1 MRLIKKICRWIFDI
15 ILFIILA
22 IALIMAYNHIQ
33 INIKGNTYTTMLGYS
48 AFEVAT
54 GSMSNTI
61 EIGDVILVKLIE
73 PNEPV
78 SENEI
83 VVFTQ
88 DTKLV
93 THRIIKI
100 NGDKIITKGDANNTQ
115 DDPISRGQIIGKVV
129 KIIPDVKMWKEIIL
143 TPKVLIPTSISILLL
158 WIFFSYDKEKDVKKT
173 KKVIEEQ
180 EYIDEEIESNEKPE
194 KIGAK
199 EPTKKTKVVKAENK
213 EEKNSI
219 KNSEDK
225 NTTKSSKTTTKSKT
239 NTTKTAR
246 KNTTKSK
253 TNSASSKPKKTVKN
267 AEEKIKN
274 EGEGSKN
281 KKEKP

>member
-1 MRLIKKICRWIFDI
+1 MKVVKKICRWIFDI

-73 PNEPV
+73 PNETL

-88 DTKLV
+88 DTTLV

-100 NGDKIITKGDANNTQ
+100 NGDQIITKGDANNKE
-115 DDPISRGQIIGKVV
+115 DDPITRKQIIGKVV
-129 KIIPDVKMWKEIIL
+129 KIIPNVKMWKEIIL
-143 TPKVLIPTSISILLL
+143 TPKVLIPSSISILLL
-158 WIFFSYDKEKDVKKT
+158 WIFFSYDKEKNVKTTNKIIE
-173 KKVIEEQ
+173 KQENIEE
-180 EYIDEEIESNEKPE
+180 DIESNEKPE

-281 KKEKP
+281 KKKKS

>member
-1 MRLIKKICRWIFDI
+1 MKVVKKICRWIFDI

-33 INIKGNTYTTMLGYS
+33 INIKGNTYTTILGYS

-54 GSMSNTI
+54 WSMSNTI

-73 PNEPV
+73 PNETL

-88 DTKLV
+88 DTTLV

-100 NGDKIITKGDANNTQ
+100 NGDQIITKGDANNTQ

>member
-1 MRLIKKICRWIFDI
+1 MKVVKKICRWIFDI

-73 PNEPV
+73 PNETL

-88 DTKLV
+88 DTTLV

-100 NGDKIITKGDANNTQ
+100 NGDQIITKGDANNTQ

-173 KKVIEEQ
+173 KKIIEEQ

>member
-1 MRLIKKICRWIFDI
+1 MKVVKKIFRWIFDI

-88 DTKLV
+88 DTTLV

-100 NGDKIITKGDANNTQ
+100 NGDQIITKGDANNTQ

-239 NTTKTAR
+239 NTTKTVR

>member
-1 MRLIKKICRWIFDI
+1 MKVVKKIFRWIFDI

-22 IALIMAYNHIQ
+22 IALIMAYNHVQ
-33 INIKGNTYTTMLGYS
+33 VNIRGNTYTTMLGYS

-88 DTKLV
+88 DTTLV

-100 NGDKIITKGDANNTQ
+100 NGDQIITKGDANNKE
-115 DDPISRGQIIGKVV
+115 DDPITRKQIIGKVV
-129 KIIPDVKMWKEIIL
+129 KIIPNVKMWKEIIL
-143 TPKVLIPTSISILLL
+143 TPKVLIPSSISILLL
-158 WIFFSYDKEKDVKKT
+158 WIFFSYDKEKNVKTTNKIIE
-173 KKVIEEQ
+173 KQENIEE
-180 EYIDEEIESNEKPE
+180 DIESNGEPE
-194 KIGAK
+194 KTEEK
-199 EPTKKTKVVKAENK
+199 KQTKKTKVMKEENNREKAE
-213 EEKNSI
+213 
-219 KNSEDK
+219 DK
-225 NTTKSSKTTTKSKT
+225 DITKTKSSKTTTKSKT

-253 TNSASSKPKKTVKN
+253 TNSASSKPKKTVKMRR
-267 AEEKIKN
+267 
-274 EGEGSKN
+274 
-281 KKEKP
+281 KK

>member
-1 MRLIKKICRWIFDI
+1 MKVVKKICRWIFDI

-22 IALIMAYNHIQ
+22 IALIMAYNHVQ
-33 INIKGNTYTTMLGYS
+33 VNIRGNTYTTMLGYS

-88 DTKLV
+88 DTTLV

-100 NGDKIITKGDANNTQ
+100 NGDQIITKGDANNTQ

>member
-1 MRLIKKICRWIFDI
+1 MKVVKKICRWIFDI

-22 IALIMAYNHIQ
+22 IALIMAYNRIQ

-73 PNEPV
+73 PNETL

-88 DTKLV
+88 DTTLV

-100 NGDKIITKGDANNTQ
+100 NGDQIITKGDANNTQ

>member
-1 MRLIKKICRWIFDI
+1 MKVVKKIFRWIFDI

-73 PNEPV
+73 PNETL

-88 DTKLV
+88 DTTLV

-100 NGDKIITKGDANNTQ
+100 NGDQIITKGDANNTQ

-180 EYIDEEIESNEKPE
+180 EYIDEEIESNEEPE

-239 NTTKTAR
+239 NTTKTAK

>member
-1 MRLIKKICRWIFDI
+1 MKVVKKICRWIFDI

-73 PNEPV
+73 PNETL

-88 DTKLV
+88 DTTLV

-100 NGDKIITKGDANNTQ
+100 NGDQIITKGDANNTQ

-143 TPKVLIPTSISILLL
+143 TPKVLIPTNISILLL

>member
-1 MRLIKKICRWIFDI
+1 MKVVKKICRWIFDI

-88 DTKLV
+88 DTTLV

-100 NGDKIITKGDANNTQ
+100 NGDQIITKGDANNTQ

-239 NTTKTAR
+239 NTTKTAK

>member
-1 MRLIKKICRWIFDI
+1 MRIIKKICRWIFDI

-22 IALIMAYNHIQ
+22 IALIMAYNHVQ
-33 INIKGNTYTTMLGYS
+33 VNIKGNTYTTMLGYS

-180 EYIDEEIESNEKPE
+180 EYIDEEIESNEEPE

-239 NTTKTAR
+239 NTTKTAK

-281 KKEKP
+281 KKEKS

>member
-1 MRLIKKICRWIFDI
+1 MKVVKKIFRWIFDI

-88 DTKLV
+88 DTTLV

-100 NGDKIITKGDANNTQ
+100 NGDQIITKGDANNTQ

-180 EYIDEEIESNEKPE
+180 EYIDEEIESNEEPE

-239 NTTKTAR
+239 NTTKTVR

>member
-1 MRLIKKICRWIFDI
+1 MRIIKKICRWIFDI

-281 KKEKP
+281 KKEKS

>member
-1 MRLIKKICRWIFDI
+1 MKVVKKIFRWIFDI

-22 IALIMAYNHIQ
+22 IALIMAYNHVQ
-33 INIKGNTYTTMLGYS
+33 VNIRGNTYTTMLGYS

-88 DTKLV
+88 DTTLV

-100 NGDKIITKGDANNTQ
+100 NGDQIITKGDANNTQ
-115 DDPISRGQIIGKVV
+115 DDPITRKQIIGKVV
-129 KIIPDVKMWKEIIL
+129 KIIPNVKMWKEIIL
-143 TPKVLIPTSISILLL
+143 TPKVLIPSSISILLL
-158 WIFFSYDKEKDVKKT
+158 WIFFSYDKEKNVKTTNKIIE
-173 KKVIEEQ
+173 KQENIEE
-180 EYIDEEIESNEKPE
+180 DIESNEKPE

-239 NTTKTAR
+239 NTTKTAK
-246 KNTTKSK
+246 KNTTK
-253 TNSASSKPKKTVKN
+253 SASSKPKKTVKN
-267 AEEKIKN
+267 AEEKIEN

-281 KKEKP
+281 KKKKS

>member
-1 MRLIKKICRWIFDI
+1 MKVVKKIFRWIFDI

-73 PNEPV
+73 PNETL

-88 DTKLV
+88 DTTLV

-100 NGDKIITKGDANNTQ
+100 NGDQIITKGDANNTQ

-180 EYIDEEIESNEKPE
+180 EYIDEKIESNEKPE

>member
-1 MRLIKKICRWIFDI
+1 MKVVKKIFRWIFDI

-88 DTKLV
+88 DTTLV

-100 NGDKIITKGDANNTQ
+100 NGDQIITKGDANNKE
-115 DDPISRGQIIGKVV
+115 DDPITRKQIIGKVV

-180 EYIDEEIESNEKPE
+180 EYIDEEIESNEEPE

-239 NTTKTAR
+239 NTTKTVR

-281 KKEKP
+281 KKEKS

>member
-1 MRLIKKICRWIFDI
+1 MKVVKKIFRWIFDI

-22 IALIMAYNHIQ
+22 IALIMAYNHVQ
-33 INIKGNTYTTMLGYS
+33 VNIRGNTYTTMLGYS

-73 PNEPV
+73 PNETL

-88 DTKLV
+88 DTTLV

-100 NGDKIITKGDANNTQ
+100 NGDQIITKGDANNTQ

-239 NTTKTAR
+239 NTTKTVR

>member
-1 MRLIKKICRWIFDI
+1 MKVVKKIFRWIFDI

-22 IALIMAYNHIQ
+22 IALIMAYNHVQ
-33 INIKGNTYTTMLGYS
+33 VNIRGNTYTTMLGYS

-88 DTKLV
+88 DTTLV

-100 NGDKIITKGDANNTQ
+100 NGDQIITKGDANNKE
-115 DDPISRGQIIGKVV
+115 DDPITRKQIIGKVV
-129 KIIPDVKMWKEIIL
+129 KIIPNVKMWKEIIL
-143 TPKVLIPTSISILLL
+143 TPKVLIPSSISILLL
-158 WIFFSYDKEKDVKKT
+158 WIFFSYDKEKNVKTTNKIIE
-173 KKVIEEQ
+173 KQENIEE
-180 EYIDEEIESNEKPE
+180 DIESNGEPE
-194 KIGAK
+194 KTEEK
-199 EPTKKTKVVKAENK
+199 KQTKKTKVMKEENNREKAE
-213 EEKNSI
+213 
-219 KNSEDK
+219 DK
-225 NTTKSSKTTTKSKT
+225 DITKTKSSKTTTKSKT

-274 EGEGSKN
+274 EGERSKN

>member
-1 MRLIKKICRWIFDI
+1 MKVVKKICRWIFDI

-73 PNEPV
+73 PNETL

-88 DTKLV
+88 DTTLV

-100 NGDKIITKGDANNTQ
+100 NGDQIITKGDANNKE
-115 DDPISRGQIIGKVV
+115 DDPITRKQIIGKVV
-129 KIIPDVKMWKEIIL
+129 KIIPNVKMWKEIIL
-143 TPKVLIPTSISILLL
+143 TPKVLIPSSISILLL
-158 WIFFSYDKEKDVKKT
+158 WIFFSYDKEKNVKTTNKIIE
-173 KKVIEEQ
+173 KQENIEE
-180 EYIDEEIESNEKPE
+180 DIESNGEPE
-194 KIGAK
+194 KTEEK
-199 EPTKKTKVVKAENK
+199 KQTKKTKVMKEENNREKAE
-213 EEKNSI
+213 
-219 KNSEDK
+219 DK
-225 NTTKSSKTTTKSKT
+225 DITKTKSSKTTTKSKT

>member
-1 MRLIKKICRWIFDI
+1 MKVVKKICRWIFDI

-88 DTKLV
+88 DTTLV

-100 NGDKIITKGDANNTQ
+100 NGDQIITKGDANNKE
-115 DDPISRGQIIGKVV
+115 DDPITRKQIIGKVV
-129 KIIPDVKMWKEIIL
+129 KIIPNVKMWKEIIL
-143 TPKVLIPTSISILLL
+143 TPKVLIPSSISILLL
-158 WIFFSYDKEKDVKKT
+158 WIFFSYDKEKNVKTTNKIIE
-173 KKVIEEQ
+173 KQENIEE
-180 EYIDEEIESNEKPE
+180 DIESNEKPE

-239 NTTKTAR
+239 NTTKTAK
-246 KNTTKSK
+246 KNTTK
-253 TNSASSKPKKTVKN
+253 SASSKPKKTVKN

-281 KKEKP
+281 KKKKS

>member
-1 MRLIKKICRWIFDI
+1 MKVVKKIFRWIFDI

-22 IALIMAYNHIQ
+22 IALIMAYNHVQ
-33 INIKGNTYTTMLGYS
+33 VNIRGNTYTTMLGYS

-88 DTKLV
+88 DTTLV

-100 NGDKIITKGDANNTQ
+100 NGDQIITKGDANNKE
-115 DDPISRGQIIGKVV
+115 DDPITRKQIIGKVV
-129 KIIPDVKMWKEIIL
+129 KIIPNVKMWKEIIL
-143 TPKVLIPTSISILLL
+143 TPKVLIPSSISILLL
-158 WIFFSYDKEKDVKKT
+158 WIFFSYDKEKNVKTTNKIIE
-173 KKVIEEQ
+173 KQENIEE
-180 EYIDEEIESNEKPE
+180 DIESNGEPE
-194 KIGAK
+194 KTEEK
-199 EPTKKTKVVKAENK
+199 KQTKKTKVMKEENNREKAE
-213 EEKNSI
+213 
-219 KNSEDK
+219 DK
-225 NTTKSSKTTTKSKT
+225 DITKTKSSKTTTKSKT

-253 TNSASSKPKKTVKN
+253 TNSTSSKPKKTVKN

>member
-1 MRLIKKICRWIFDI
+1 MKVVKKIFRWIFDI

-22 IALIMAYNHIQ
+22 IALIMAYNHVQ
-33 INIKGNTYTTMLGYS
+33 VNIRGNTYTTMLGYS

-88 DTKLV
+88 DTTLV

-100 NGDKIITKGDANNTQ
+100 NGDQIITKGDANNKE
-115 DDPISRGQIIGKVV
+115 DDPITRKQIIGKVV
-129 KIIPDVKMWKEIIL
+129 KIIPNVKMWKEIIL
-143 TPKVLIPTSISILLL
+143 TPKVLIPSSISILLL
-158 WIFFSYDKEKDVKKT
+158 WIFFSYDKEKNVKTTNKIIE
-173 KKVIEEQ
+173 KQENIEE
-180 EYIDEEIESNEKPE
+180 DIESNEKKK

-239 NTTKTAR
+239 NTTKTAK
-246 KNTTKSK
+246 KNTTK
-253 TNSASSKPKKTVKN
+253 SASSKPKKTVKN

-281 KKEKP
+281 KKKKS

>member
-1 MRLIKKICRWIFDI
+1 MKVVKKICRWIFDI

-22 IALIMAYNHIQ
+22 IALIMAYNHVQ
-33 INIKGNTYTTMLGYS
+33 VNIRGNTYTTMLGYS

-73 PNEPV
+73 PNETL

-88 DTKLV
+88 DTTLV

-100 NGDKIITKGDANNTQ
+100 NGDQIITKGDANNTQ

>member
-1 MRLIKKICRWIFDI
+1 MKVVKKIFRWIFDI

-22 IALIMAYNHIQ
+22 IALIMAYNHVQ
-33 INIKGNTYTTMLGYS
+33 VNIRGNTYTTMLGYS

-88 DTKLV
+88 DTTLV

-100 NGDKIITKGDANNTQ
+100 NGDQIITKGDANNKE
-115 DDPISRGQIIGKVV
+115 DDPITRKQIIGKVV

-180 EYIDEEIESNEKPE
+180 EYIDEEIESNEEPE

-225 NTTKSSKTTTKSKT
+225 NTTKSSKTTTKSKS
-239 NTTKTAR
+239 NTTKTAK

-281 KKEKP
+281 KKEKS

>member
-1 MRLIKKICRWIFDI
+1 MKVVKKIFRWIFDI

-22 IALIMAYNHIQ
+22 IALIMAYNHVQ
-33 INIKGNTYTTMLGYS
+33 VNIRGNTYTTMLGYS

-73 PNEPV
+73 PNETL

-88 DTKLV
+88 DTTLV

-100 NGDKIITKGDANNTQ
+100 NGDQIITKGDANNTQ

-239 NTTKTAR
+239 NTTKTAK

>member
-1 MRLIKKICRWIFDI
+1 MRIIKKICRWIFDI

-100 NGDKIITKGDANNTQ
+100 NGDQIITKGDANNTQ

-180 EYIDEEIESNEKPE
+180 EYIDEEIESNEEPE

-239 NTTKTAR
+239 NTTKTAK

-281 KKEKP
+281 KKEKS

>member
-1 MRLIKKICRWIFDI
+1 MKIVKKICRWIFDI

-88 DTKLV
+88 DTTLV

-100 NGDKIITKGDANNTQ
+100 NGDQIITKGDANNTQ
-115 DDPISRGQIIGKVV
+115 DDPINRGQIIGKVV

-281 KKEKP
+281 KKEKS

>member
-1 MRLIKKICRWIFDI
+1 MKVVKKICRWIFDI

-73 PNEPV
+73 PNETL

-88 DTKLV
+88 DTTLV

-100 NGDKIITKGDANNTQ
+100 NGDQIITKGDANNKE
-115 DDPISRGQIIGKVV
+115 DDPITRKQIIGKVV
-129 KIIPDVKMWKEIIL
+129 KIIPNVKMWKEIIL
-143 TPKVLIPTSISILLL
+143 TPKVLIPSSISILLL
-158 WIFFSYDKEKDVKKT
+158 WIFFSYDKEKNVKTTNKIIE
-173 KKVIEEQ
+173 KQENIEE
-180 EYIDEEIESNEKPE
+180 DIESNGEPE
-194 KIGAK
+194 KTEEK
-199 EPTKKTKVVKAENK
+199 KQTKKTKVMKEENNREKAE
-213 EEKNSI
+213 
-219 KNSEDK
+219 DK
-225 NTTKSSKTTTKSKT
+225 DITKTKSSKTTTKSKT
-239 NTTKTAR
+239 NTTKTAK
-246 KNTTKSK
+246 KNTTK
-253 TNSASSKPKKTVKN
+253 SASSKPKKTVKN

>member
-1 MRLIKKICRWIFDI
+1 MKVVKKIFRWIFDI

-88 DTKLV
+88 DTTLV

-100 NGDKIITKGDANNTQ
+100 NGDQIITKGDANNTQ

-180 EYIDEEIESNEKPE
+180 EYIDEEIESNEEPE

>member
-1 MRLIKKICRWIFDI
+1 MKVVKKIFRWIFDI

-22 IALIMAYNHIQ
+22 IALIMAYNHVQ
-33 INIKGNTYTTMLGYS
+33 VNIRGNTYTTMLGYS

-88 DTKLV
+88 DTTLV

-100 NGDKIITKGDANNTQ
+100 NGDQIITKGDANNKE
-115 DDPISRGQIIGKVV
+115 DDPITRKQIIGKVV

-180 EYIDEEIESNEKPE
+180 EYIDEEIESNEEPE

-219 KNSEDK
+219 KN
-225 NTTKSSKTTTKSKT
+225 
-239 NTTKTAR
+239 
-246 KNTTKSK
+246 
-253 TNSASSKPKKTVKN
+253 
-267 AEEKIKN
+267 
-274 EGEGSKN
+274 
-281 KKEKP
+281 

>member
-1 MRLIKKICRWIFDI
+1 MKVVKKIFRWIFDI

-22 IALIMAYNHIQ
+22 IALIMAYNHVQ
-33 INIKGNTYTTMLGYS
+33 VNIRGNTYTTMLGYS

-73 PNEPV
+73 PNETL

-88 DTKLV
+88 DTTLV

-100 NGDKIITKGDANNTQ
+100 NGDQIITKGDANNTQ

-281 KKEKP
+281 KKKKS

>member
-1 MRLIKKICRWIFDI
+1 MKVVKKIFRWIFDI
-15 ILFIILA
+15 ILFNILA
-22 IALIMAYNHIQ
+22 IALIMAYNHVQ
-33 INIKGNTYTTMLGYS
+33 VNIRGNTYTTMLGYS

-88 DTKLV
+88 DTTLV

-100 NGDKIITKGDANNTQ
+100 NGDQIITKGDANNTQ

-239 NTTKTAR
+239 NTTKTVR

>member
-1 MRLIKKICRWIFDI
+1 MRIIKKICRWIFDI

-73 PNEPV
+73 PNETL

-88 DTKLV
+88 DTTLV

-100 NGDKIITKGDANNTQ
+100 NGDQIITKGDANNTQ

>member
-1 MRLIKKICRWIFDI
+1 MKVVKKIFRWIFDI

-22 IALIMAYNHIQ
+22 IALIMAYNHVQ
-33 INIKGNTYTTMLGYS
+33 VNIRGNTYTTMLGYS

-88 DTKLV
+88 DTTLV

-100 NGDKIITKGDANNTQ
+100 NGDQIITKGDANNKE
-115 DDPISRGQIIGKVV
+115 DDPSTRKQIIGKVV
-129 KIIPDVKMWKEIIL
+129 KIIPNVKMWKEIIL
-143 TPKVLIPTSISILLL
+143 TPKVLIPSSISILLL
-158 WIFFSYDKEKDVKKT
+158 WIFFSYDKEKNVKTTNKIIE
-173 KKVIEEQ
+173 KQENIEE
-180 EYIDEEIESNEKPE
+180 DIESNEKPE

-239 NTTKTAR
+239 NTTKTAK
-246 KNTTKSK
+246 KNTTK
-253 TNSASSKPKKTVKN
+253 SASSKPKKTVKN
-267 AEEKIKN
+267 AEEKIEN

-281 KKEKP
+281 KKKKS

>member
-1 MRLIKKICRWIFDI
+1 MKVVKKICRWIFDI

-88 DTKLV
+88 DTTLV

-100 NGDKIITKGDANNTQ
+100 NGDQIITKGDANNKE
-115 DDPISRGQIIGKVV
+115 DDPITRKQIIGKVV
-129 KIIPDVKMWKEIIL
+129 KIIPNVKMWKEIIL
-143 TPKVLIPTSISILLL
+143 TPKVLIPSSISILLL
-158 WIFFSYDKEKDVKKT
+158 WIFFSYDKEKNVKTTNKIIE
-173 KKVIEEQ
+173 KQENIEE
-180 EYIDEEIESNEKPE
+180 DIESNGEPE
-194 KIGAK
+194 KTEEK
-199 EPTKKTKVVKAENK
+199 KQTKKTKVMKEENNREKAE
-213 EEKNSI
+213 
-219 KNSEDK
+219 DK
-225 NTTKSSKTTTKSKT
+225 DITKTKSSKTTTKSKT

>member
-1 MRLIKKICRWIFDI
+1 MKVVKKIFRWIFDI

-22 IALIMAYNHIQ
+22 IALIMAYNHVQ
-33 INIKGNTYTTMLGYS
+33 VNIRGNTYTTMLGYS

-88 DTKLV
+88 DTTLV

-100 NGDKIITKGDANNTQ
+100 NGDQIITKGDANNKE
-115 DDPISRGQIIGKVV
+115 DDPITRKQIIGKVV
-129 KIIPDVKMWKEIIL
+129 KIIPNVKMWKEIIL
-143 TPKVLIPTSISILLL
+143 TPKVLIPSSISILLL
-158 WIFFSYDKEKDVKKT
+158 WIFFSYDKEKNVKTTNKIIE
-173 KKVIEEQ
+173 KQENIEE
-180 EYIDEEIESNEKPE
+180 DIESNEKPE

-239 NTTKTAR
+239 NTTKTVR

>member
-1 MRLIKKICRWIFDI
+1 MKVVKKIFRWIFDI

-22 IALIMAYNHIQ
+22 IALIMAYNHVQ
-33 INIKGNTYTTMLGYS
+33 VNIRGNTYTTMLGYS

-88 DTKLV
+88 DTTLV

-100 NGDKIITKGDANNTQ
+100 NGDQIITKGDANNTQ

-180 EYIDEEIESNEKPE
+180 EYIDEEIESNEEPE

-239 NTTKTAR
+239 NTTKTAK

>member
-1 MRLIKKICRWIFDI
+1 MKVVKKIFRWIFDI

-54 GSMSNTI
+54 GSMSNII

-73 PNEPV
+73 PNETL

-88 DTKLV
+88 DTTLV

-100 NGDKIITKGDANNTQ
+100 NGDQIITKGDANNTQ

-143 TPKVLIPTSISILLL
+143 TPKVLIPTSISISLL